1 MKKKV
6 SFKNLK
12 TVNLKSSG
20 LSETEY
26 SQQLESFGPNEIVE
40 RIGNP
45 WIELLI
51 DTIKDPMVWFLIGI
65 ALIFYIIGD
74 YKEAIILS
82 LATIPLIFMDAFLHW
97 RTQASTSSL
106 RDQLSSKVQ
115 VIRNGVQ
122 QEVDSFD
129 IVPGDLVFLSVQNHF
144 LPADG
149 VWEKTDSLQVDESIL
164 TGEAFPV
171 NKSSMEINSL
181 LGKDEMLVDSSS
193 LGFAG
198 TRVLRGS
205 GYLRLLLTGKNTSYG
220 EIVQSVAKINHEKTP
235 LQLAILQLTR
245 ALVYVALI
253 FCLALA
259 AIRYYQGHG
268 WLDALLSAAI
278 LAVAAIPEE
287 FPIVFSFYLGVGVY
301 RLAKQHVLVRRAVSV
316 ENIGRVTQIC
326 TDKTGTITIGQLSLT
341 HLDAADNVLEND
353 LLIQA
358 LVASNVEGS
367 DPVDVALVEAAK
379 LKMLE
384 IPTRF
389 NVIPFTED
397 RKRETAFFK
406 KDDVVICVIKGS
418 PETVLSKSKISPEE
432 LNDWKNRIND
442 WARGGHKVLAVA
454 AVEVTE
460 ALALSSI
467 EPKDGFQF
475 KGLLAFEDP
484 ARPEAKDAIEYCYKN
499 SIKVLM
505 ITGDHPETAAAIARD
520 IGLIKNKGSILS
532 VEEMPYKIESEWLEK
547 NPDFFKH
554 IDVVARCNPMQKLKI
569 VESLKKSGA
578 MVVVTGDG
586 VNDVPALKAAD
597 IGVAM
602 GLRGARSAKEV
613 SSIILADDN
622 FRTIVNA
629 IREGKQLFE
638 NLRMSF
644 KYLLL
649 FHIPFVLSAAII
661 PLMGYQL
668 LYLPIH
674 IVWLELIIHP
684 TALFAFQQYAVD
696 KNEMNLSYE
705 NSFFTKKEIA
715 VILSMGLIFTA
726 IIIFSFVS
734 GLSQVHDVDHAR
746 AEVMALIS
754 FWSAGIVMALTKGRT
769 LASKMLML
777 TTVVSSI
784 FLIQC
789 EWFAKTLHLSPLDL
803 LEWMKII
810 GIVFVFAII
819 FYFFSKKK
827 TSFN

>member
-26 SQQLESFGPNEIVE
+26 SQQLERFGSNEIVE

-45 WIELLI
+45 WMELLI

-65 ALIFYIIGD
+65 ALVFYVIGD

-115 VIRNGVQ
+115 VIRNGMQ

-129 IVPGDLVFLSVQNHF
+129 IVPGDLVVLSAQNHF

-149 VWEKTDSLQVDESIL
+149 VWEKADSLQVDESVL

-171 NKSSMEINSL
+171 NKSSIEVDSFL
-181 LGKDEMLVDSSS
+181 DKDELLVESSF

-198 TRVLRGS
+198 TRVLRGT
-205 GYLRLLLTGKNTSYG
+205 GHLRLLLTGKNTSYG

-245 ALVYVALI
+245 ALVYVALV

-326 TDKTGTITIGQLSLT
+326 TDKTGTITLGQLSLT
-341 HLDAADNVLEND
+341 HLDAAIDVSEKD
-353 LLIQA
+353 LLTQA
-358 LVASNVEGS
+358 LVASDAEGT

-379 LKMLE
+379 LKTIE
-384 IPTRF
+384 IPIRF

-406 KDDVVICVIKGS
+406 KDGIVVCVIKGS
-418 PETVLSKSKISPEE
+418 PETVLSKSKISPQE
-432 LNDWKNRIND
+432 LIDWKKRISD

-454 AVEVTE
+454 SVEVTE
-460 ALALSSI
+460 ESST

-484 ARPEAKDAIEYCYKN
+484 ARPEVKDAIEYCHKN
-499 SIKVLM
+499 AIKVLM
-505 ITGDHPETAAAIARD
+505 ITGDHPETAGAIARD
-520 IGLIKNKGSILS
+520 IGLIKNSGSIFS
-532 VEEMPYKIESEWLEK
+532 VEEMPDKIESEWLER

-569 VESLKKSGA
+569 VESLKKAGA

-661 PLMGYQL
+661 PLLGYQL

-684 TALFAFQQYAVD
+684 TALFAFQQYAEE
-696 KNEMNLSYE
+696 KNELRSSNQ
-705 NSFFTKKEIA
+705 NSFFTKKETA
-715 VILSMGLIFTA
+715 LILSMGLAFTA
-726 IIIFSFVS
+726 IVVLAFIS
-734 GLSQVHDVDHAR
+734 GLSEGQDASHGR
-746 AEVMALIS
+746 AKVMGLIS

-769 LASKMLML
+769 LASKILML
-777 TTVVSSI
+777 ITLVSSL

-789 EWFAKTLHLSPLDL
+789 EWFAKALHLDPLAFF
-803 LEWMKII
+803 EWVKIM
-810 GIVFVFAII
+810 GVVLVSVLI
-819 FYFFSKKK
+819 FYFFDKKK
-827 TSFN
+827 ARLN